1 MYMKTLRFVGLIL
14 ILLISNFTFSQQEMQ
29 NTKSPEERAKN
40 QTKFLA
46 KACNLTEDQ
55 QLNVEKVLLN
65 SIEKLK
71 VLRSTKPTKRGEKL
85 AEIQAVKDNQ
95 NAEIKK
101 LLSDE
106 QYQKYLEILEKQK
119 EKIKVNRSEN
129 RREALEAIDN

>member
-1 MYMKTLRFVGLIL
+1 MKTLKFIGLIL
-14 ILLISNFTFSQQEMQ
+14 FLFISNFTFAQQEVQ
-29 NTKSPEERAKN
+29 NTKTPEERAKN
-40 QTKFLA
+40 QTKILT

-55 QLNVEKVLLN
+55 QLNVEKVLLS
-65 SIEKLK
+65 SIEKIK
-71 VLRSTKPTKRGEKL
+71 VLRLTKPTKRGEKL
-85 AEIQAVKDNQ
+85 AEIQVVKDNQ

>member
-1 MYMKTLRFVGLIL
+1 MKTLRFIGLIL
-14 ILLISNFTFSQQEMQ
+14 ILFISNFTFAQQEMQ
-29 NTKSPEERAKN
+29 NTKTPEERAKN
-40 QTKFLA
+40 QTKILT

>member
-1 MYMKTLRFVGLIL
+1 MKTLKFIGLIL
-14 ILLISNFTFSQQEMQ
+14 FLFISNFTFSQQEVQ
-29 NTKSPEERAKN
+29 NTKTPEERAKN
-40 QTKFLA
+40 QTKILT